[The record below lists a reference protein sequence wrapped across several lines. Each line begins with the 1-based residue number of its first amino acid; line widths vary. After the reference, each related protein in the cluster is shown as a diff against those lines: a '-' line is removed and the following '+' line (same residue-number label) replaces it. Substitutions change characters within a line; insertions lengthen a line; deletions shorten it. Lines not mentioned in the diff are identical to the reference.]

1 CMNLTKKSND
11 GPLSDGRRS
20 DNDRQSGID
29 IRSKKENR
37 WLGDRRSST
46 SDRVWAGTG
55 DRNFVTNLKSTSSDF
70 SFCAQNQAIKHRLKS
85 ASAVV
90 SPEPK
95 KTIFAR
101 CCPVALASTS
111 AALLKNF
118 DTRGDFDCGSR
129 DLRGTAQNG
138 SPKNTTRLRSF
149 PVTCRQ
155 GCGRHSRFHE

>member
-1 CMNLTKKSND
+1 MNLTKKSNV

-37 WLGDRRSST
+37 WQGDRRSST

-70 SFCAQNQAIKHRLKS
+70 SFCAQNQVIKHRLKS
-85 ASAVV
+85 ASALV

-101 CCPVALASTS
+101 SCPVALASTS
-111 AALLKNF
+111 APLLKNF
-118 DTRGDFDCGSR
+118 DTRGD
-129 DLRGTAQNG
+129 LRLRL
-138 SPKNTTRLRSF
+138 TRLAWHRTKRLAEEYNSFAVFSCNMPARVRTTFSF
-149 PVTCRQ
+149 P
-155 GCGRHSRFHE
+155 